1 MGFLDNTSI
10 TIDAI
15 LTKKGR
21 ELLARGESQFKI
33 TKFALADDEVD
44 YNLWDTAHPN
54 GSNYYGAVIE
64 NMPVLEAFTDETQ
77 VMRYKLITLNK
88 TTTKMPALNIGIG
101 DTTLNY
107 QTNTKVT
114 ANTINGTDSSFT
126 FTLSDT
132 DVSYVAPVVGGTAVL
147 TNDSRDAQNSQ
158 KTVTVTGTEVELQPK
173 SLRTA
178 KSAKLTVVGEDT
190 GAISVITVTTAADP
204 SFST

>member
-10 TIDAI
+10 TVDAI

-21 ELLARGESQFKI
+21 ELLARGENAFQI

-54 GSNYYGAVIE
+54 GSSYYGAVIE

-88 TTTKMPALNIGIG
+88 TTTQMPTLNIGIG
-101 DTTLNY
+101 DTTMNFD
-107 QTNTKVT
+107 TNTVIT
-114 ANTINGTDSSFT
+114 ANTTNGSDTSFS

-132 DVSYVAPVVGGTAVL
+132 DIAYISADGNFSAATIA
-147 TNDSRDAQNSQ
+147 TQTTQ
-158 KTVTVTGTEVELQPK
+158 KTATVTGTQATLQPR
-173 SLRTA
+173 SLRVA
-178 KSAKLTVVGEDT
+178 KSAKLTVEGNNT
-190 GAISVITVTTAADP
+190 GAISVITLTTAKDP
-204 SFST
+204 SFNA